1 MGICTDGAGTVTCVL
16 GDVPGNSGA
25 TVTVTTIAAAVGTG
39 TFNAAVVADADDDP
53 TNNLDSV
60 LVTVDPAVNL
70 VVRPPSATPLNV
82 NQSTTVAV
90 TLDNLSILDA
100 TGVTMSIALSSG
112 LQADSVSW
120 SIGTCSIAG
129 QQIDCQTS
137 MFAAQSSSSLSI
149 GVTGL
154 TSGAKT
160 YTTTLSSNEVD
171 ADPSN
176 NSATGTVNVNTPSSG
191 GGGAIGM
198 VFLCLLGSIGLL
210 VLLTRR
216 SGVRRDRES
225 AGMTDV

>member
-1 MGICTDGAGTVTCVL
+1 
-16 GDVPGNSGA
+16 
-25 TVTVTTIAAAVGTG
+25 
-39 TFNAAVVADADDDP
+39 VVADADDDP
-53 TNNLDSV
+53 TNNQDSV

-70 VVRPPSATPLNV
+70 VVRAPAATPLNV
-82 NQSTTVAV
+82 DQSTTVAV

-100 TGVTMSIALSSG
+100 TTVTMSITLSSG
-112 LQADSVSW
+112 LQADSVNW
-120 SIGTCSIAG
+120 SIGTCGIAG

-137 MFAAQSSSSLSI
+137 VFAAQSSSSLSI

-176 NSATGTVNVNTPSSG
+176 NSATGTVNVNSPSSG
-191 GGGAIGM
+191 GGAISTA
-198 VFLCLLGSIGLL
+198 FLCLLGSIGFL

-225 AGMTDV
+225 AGKTGV